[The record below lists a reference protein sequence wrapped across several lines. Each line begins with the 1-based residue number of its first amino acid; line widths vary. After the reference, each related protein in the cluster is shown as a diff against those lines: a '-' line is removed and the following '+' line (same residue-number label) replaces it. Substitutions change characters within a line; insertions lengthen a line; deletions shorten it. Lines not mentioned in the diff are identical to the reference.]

1 MQAGVT
7 WLRSVKTHKA
17 KSLLQQNT
25 DSIMHLQNMDS
36 HAGLVANLYNT
47 LANAA
52 GHYFGK

>member
-52 GHYFGK
+52 GH